1 MKRVSISVLLGLVV
15 SCTIRGQTRIA
26 PSQVKAWQQVA
37 PPIQHNESGTKLQL
51 AQVAIDPAWIDL
63 WVGAM
68 QAGYDHYNVA
78 VVNGQPFPVLIT
90 CARPD
95 SSPLGPGCAGGL
107 FWFSR
112 RP

>member
-1 MKRVSISVLLGLVV
+1 MRRVSISVLLGLVV
-15 SCTIRGQTRIA
+15 SCAIHGQTRLA

-37 PPIQHNESGTKLQL
+37 PPNGGTNGGTAIRLNQL
-51 AQVAIDPAWIDL
+51 AIDPAWIDL